1 LAIQDKKDLPV
12 NGIVIALYDEY
23 LKLTGDNGAAASL
36 TLADVMQSGMDAQ
49 VQAASEPAAVV
60 NKMVALAVARAID
73 RPMTVPEVAKFLRVR
88 PDKVLSWVRSGR
100 LRGYN
105 VAEKENGRPKY
116 RINPEDL
123 AAFAQQRT
131 ITQPAPKGRPTG
143 RRGIPKMAWPT
154 LD

>member
-1 LAIQDKKDLPV
+1 
-12 NGIVIALYDEY
+12 
-23 LKLTGDNGAAASL
+23 L

-49 VQAASEPAAVV
+49 VQAASELAALN
-60 NKMVALAVARAID
+60 NKMEVQAGEARTSD

-116 RINPEDL
+116 RINPGDL
-123 AAFAQQRT
+123 AVFVQQRA
-131 ITQPAPKGRPTG
+131 ITQSVPKGRPAG
-143 RRGIPKMAWPT
+143 RRAIPKLAWPT